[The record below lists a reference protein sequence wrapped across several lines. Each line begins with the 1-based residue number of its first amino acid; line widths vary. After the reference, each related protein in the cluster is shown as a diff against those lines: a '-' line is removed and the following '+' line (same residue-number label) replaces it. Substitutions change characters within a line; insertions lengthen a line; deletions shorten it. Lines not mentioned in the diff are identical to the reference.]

1 MTFFVPFDGSVLS
14 RTALVRAVEF
24 ADAFEERVVAAAVI
38 PAGNRDYARE
48 RGWLHPDESFDRSRI
63 VARLHQQVASIAP
76 AADFEHVIVDRFA
89 PSGTIAG
96 ELRDLAR
103 DEDASIVFIGSEN
116 AGGISS
122 TLGSVGAS
130 VAAEDAYDI
139 HIVQNGDPS
148 DISMLTD
155 KSPAHHEK
163 SDFYL
168 P

>member
-1 MTFFVPFDGSVLS
+1 MTFFVPFDGSELS

-24 ADAFEERVVAAAVI
+24 ADVFEERVVAASVV
-38 PAGNRDYARE
+38 PAGNREYARE
-48 RGWLHPDESFDRSRI
+48 RGWLHHDESFELSRV
-63 VARLHQQVASIAP
+63 VARLHEQVASIAP
-76 AADFEHVIVDRFA
+76 AADFEHVTVGRFA

-103 DEDASIVFIGSEN
+103 EEDASIVFIGSEN
-116 AGGISS
+116 AGGLSS

-130 VAAEDAYDI
+130 VAAEDAYDV
-139 HIVQNGDPS
+139 HIVQNGAPS
-148 DISMLTD
+148 KVSMLTD
-155 KSPAHHEK
+155 ESPDTREK